1 VRNLDSLGLVSAY
14 HHFHGEEQGAESRP
28 TLHMLKDRE
37 RPYHID
43 YCFVPKSWTAHIR
56 SVDIGTYE
64 GWIKYS
70 DHCPLVVDLALP
82 AAV

>member
-1 VRNLDSLGLVSAY
+1 
-14 HHFHGEEQGAESRP
+14 
-28 TLHMLKDRE
+28 MLKNRG

-64 GWIKYS
+64 AWIKYS